1 MGIEII
7 MKTFWIFSLCLFAIS
22 RVHSDEDVVTVETIN
37 PSDDIIYL
45 TPKQDPDVFF
55 ADHFDNQADFT
66 KKWIK
71 SQAKKEGVIDE
82 SIAKYDGEWSLEQSQ
97 KDPLNG
103 DLGLVLK
110 TKAKH
115 AAIAAPLGKIYKFE
129 DKPFVVQYEL
139 NFQKLGARIP
149 RAPQFHHPCE
159 MMIAHFF
166 ARMSAS
172 QSIGFVLG

>member
-1 MGIEII
+1 MRTGGCGYRLRRGGSSDDEEEREEIQNE
-7 MKTFWIFSLCLFAIS
+7 
-22 RVHSDEDVVTVETIN
+22 DEKRQDWVSIN

-139 NFQKLGARIP
+139 NFQV
-149 RAPQFHHPCE
+149 CN
-159 MMIAHFF
+159 
-166 ARMSAS
+166 
-172 QSIGFVLG
+172 